1 MVELNAHRD
10 QGIAGRSN
18 VQHRTSNNDVA
29 RTAQALAPCV
39 APHVCFFIFSHSKFD
54 VGRSMFVF
62 SVFDAQNFCSLWEKA
77 YRLSC
82 LTLPAHDTVALILA
96 FDHNCYSKNKAG

>member
-1 MVELNAHRD
+1 MMSL
-10 QGIAGRSN
+10 
-18 VQHRTSNNDVA
+18 
-29 RTAQALAPCV
+29 AQPRRLRRGSFRMSVSSSFPIQNLMLGVRC
-39 APHVCFFIFSHSKFD
+39 
-54 VGRSMFVF
+54 SMFVF

>member
-29 RTAQALAPCV
+29 RTAQALAPRV

-54 VGRSMFVF
+54 VGRSMFDVRLF
-62 SVFDAQNFCSLWEKA
+62 SVRCSKFLFLMGKS
-77 YRLSC
+77 LS
-82 LTLPAHDTVALILA
+82 LELPDPARP
-96 FDHNCYSKNKAG
+96 

>member
-1 MVELNAHRD
+1 
-10 QGIAGRSN
+10 
-18 VQHRTSNNDVA
+18 
-29 RTAQALAPCV
+29 
-39 APHVCFFIFSHSKFD
+39 
-54 VGRSMFVF
+54 MFVF